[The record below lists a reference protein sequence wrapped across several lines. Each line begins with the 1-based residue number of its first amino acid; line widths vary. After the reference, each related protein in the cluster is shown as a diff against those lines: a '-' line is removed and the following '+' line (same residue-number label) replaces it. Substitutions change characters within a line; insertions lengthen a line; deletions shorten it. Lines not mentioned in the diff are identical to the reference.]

1 MKEDLDTC
9 WCDILECVDGGN
21 GNNTSRDVFAVRG
34 TVNRGP
40 LMINH
45 EDLMKMD
52 YLDEKYSQDMD
63 DHDLMFR
70 MRKKLKKVCGSYSI
84 DFESDPSW
92 GGTRKET
99 ENSCFLP
106 WLYKTHHKNSK
117 NLLQEKQESP

>member
-1 MKEDLDTC
+1 
-9 WCDILECVDGGN
+9 
-21 GNNTSRDVFAVRG
+21 
-34 TVNRGP
+34 
-40 LMINH
+40 MINH

-52 YLDEKYSQDMD
+52 YLDEKYSPQDMD

-99 ENSCFLP
+99 GEPALGYTRPTIRIVRSSTRETRTL
-106 WLYKTHHKNSK
+106 LRSLELLKTGVCQSNEEVTSHWGSRVHWF
-117 NLLQEKQESP
+117 PPC